1 MTEVGRPGLLYL
13 DSSAIV
19 KLVAREPESGALHA
33 LVSKGGDAV
42 ASALASVEVRRAVQR
57 IGGAGIMLER
67 AKSVLDRIAMI
78 KIDDAILERAAH
90 LEPVG
95 LRSLDAIHLATAL
108 SVQEHLEAFLVYD
121 QRLGAAASELG
132 LQVET
137 PG

>member
-1 MTEVGRPGLLYL
+1 VTEAGGPGLLYL

-19 KLVAREPESGALHA
+19 KLVAREPESAALHER
-33 LVSKGGDAV
+33 VVEGGDAIT
-42 ASALASVEVRRAVQR
+42 SALALVEVQRAVRR
-57 IGGAGIMLER
+57 ITGGEVLLDR
-67 AKSVLDRIAMI
+67 ARSVLDRIALI

-95 LRSLDAIHLATAL
+95 LLSLDAIHLATAL

-121 QRLGAAASELG
+121 QQLGIATAEFG
-132 LQVET
+132 LKVES